1 MRSEN
6 LEERIMKVAAVQYRA
21 ADQADIE
28 AEESKMTIGGY
39 AVRFDEPQTYVWGDT
54 TYTETIKK
62 GALDAADMKRVPLRY
77 NHNDSVLVMA
87 RTKNDSL
94 RLTIDNEGL
103 YIEADLIDTQMNRDL
118 YKCIADGLLDEM
130 SFAFTVAPEG
140 DKWEYFDDYKT
151 VKRDITAIDCLY
163 DVSVV
168 DNGFYETT
176 SVFTRAMG
184 NLDEFKKASEAHI
197 LELER
202 ARALAR
208 AKM

>member
-6 LEERIMKVAAVQYRA
+6 MEERIMKVSAVESRQAEAAEA
-21 ADQADIE
+21 AE
-28 AEESKMTIGGY
+28 PKMTIGGY
-39 AVRFDEPQTYVWGDT
+39 AVRFDEPQTYQWGET
-54 TYTETIKK
+54 NYTEIIKK

-87 RTKNDSL
+87 RTKNNSL
-94 RLTIDNEGL
+94 RLTIDDEGL
-103 YIEADLIDTQMNRDL
+103 YIEADLIDTQTNRDL

-130 SFAFTVAPEG
+130 SFAFTIAPNG
-140 DKWEYFDDYKT
+140 DKWEYSDDYKT
-151 VKRDITAIDCLY
+151 VKREINAIDCLY

-168 DNGFYETT
+168 DNGFYEST
-176 SVFTRAMG
+176 SVFARTLEH
-184 NLDEFKKASEAHI
+184 LDECQKSAEQHM
-197 LELER
+197 LEIER

>member
-6 LEERIMKVAAVQYRA
+6 LEERIMKVSAVESRKTEQ
-21 ADQADIE
+21 E
-28 AEESKMTIGGY
+28 AEINTEPKMTIGGY
-39 AVRFDEPQTYVWGDT
+39 AVRFDEPQTYQWGET
-54 TYTETIKK
+54 TYTETIVK
-62 GALDAADMKRVPLRY
+62 GALDNADMKRVPLRY

-94 RLTIDNEGL
+94 RLTIDDEGL
-103 YIEADLIDTQMNRDL
+103 YIEADLIDTQTNRDL

-140 DKWEYFDDYKT
+140 DSWEYSDDYKT
-151 VKRDITAIDCLY
+151 VKRDIKAIDCLY

-176 SVFTRAMG
+176 SVFARTREH
-184 NLDEFKKASEAHI
+184 LDECRKAAEKHL

-202 ARALAR
+202 ARALVR

>member
-6 LEERIMKVAAVQYRA
+6 LEERIMKVSAVEYRA
-21 ADQADIE
+21 KEKAEADS
-28 AEESKMTIGGY
+28 EEPKMTIGGY
-39 AVRFDEPQTYVWGDT
+39 AVRFDEPQTYQWGDT

-62 GALDAADMKRVPLRY
+62 GALDSADMKRVPLRY

-94 RLTIDNEGL
+94 RLTIDDEGL
-103 YIEADLIDTQMNRDL
+103 YIEADLIDTQTNRDL

-130 SFAFTVAPEG
+130 SFAFTVAPDG
-140 DKWEYFDDYKT
+140 DKWEYSDDYKT
-151 VKRDITAIDCLY
+151 VTRDITAIDCLY

-176 SVFTRAMG
+176 SVFTRALG
-184 NLDEFKKASEAHI
+184 RLDECRKEAEQHL

>member
-6 LEERIMKVAAVQYRA
+6 LEERIMKVSAIESRKT
-21 ADQADIE
+21 E
-28 AEESKMTIGGY
+28 AEAEITVAEKMTIGGY
-39 AVRFDEPQTYVWGDT
+39 AVRFDEPQTYQWGET
-54 TYTETIKK
+54 TYTEIIKK

-87 RTKNDSL
+87 RTKNNSL
-94 RLTIDNEGL
+94 RLTIDDEGL
-103 YIEADLIDTQMNRDL
+103 YIEADLIDTQTNRDL

-130 SFAFTVAPEG
+130 SFAFTIAPDG
-140 DKWEYFDDYKT
+140 DKWEYADDYKT
-151 VKRDITAIDCLY
+151 VKREISAIDCLY

-168 DNGFYETT
+168 DNGFYEST
-176 SVFTRAMG
+176 SVFARTLSR
-184 NLDEFKKASEAHI
+184 LDECRKAAEQHL
-197 LELER
+197 LEIER

>member
-1 MRSEN
+1 MKSEN
-6 LEERIMKVAAVQYRA
+6 LEERIMKVSATVYRA
-21 ADQADIE
+21 NEQAE
-28 AEESKMTIGGY
+28 AEPEESKMTIGGY
-39 AVRFDEPQTYVWGDT
+39 AVRFDEPQTYQWGDT

-94 RLTIDNEGL
+94 RLTIDDEGL
-103 YIEADLIDTQMNRDL
+103 YIEADLIDTQTNRDL

-130 SFAFTVAPEG
+130 SFAFTVAPDG
-140 DKWEYFDDYKT
+140 DKWEYSDDYKT

-176 SVFTRAMG
+176 SVYARAMG
-184 NLDEFKKASEAHI
+184 NLDEFRKEAEKHI

-208 AKM
+208 AKL